1 MFYVTVH
8 HFSKFLKFL
17 IKAGLTSGL
26 GIRSL
31 FSDRIKYFLRKNEQ
45 MSDSL
50 KKNVQFAHSLIS
62 GEQPKRIAHSCS
74 FLVRDLSDWVTSIIF
89 GERNEQFAHI
99 AL

>member
-1 MFYVTVH
+1 MLH

-31 FSDRIKYFLRKNEQ
+31 FSDRIKHFLRKNEQ

-74 FLVRDLSDWVTSIIF
+74 FLVSDLSGSLKLLTKKEGMSKSFVF
-89 GERNEQFAHI
+89 
-99 AL
+99 